1 MAEKRKYPIG
11 ITTFWEMVRQNYVYV
26 DKTEYVYKM
35 ASSGKYYFLSR
46 PRRFGKSLLVS
57 TLKAY
62 FEGEKDLFEN
72 LALGRLEKEWVKYPV
87 IRIDLSMGKY
97 YEFEQV
103 HAIIGGILKRLE
115 QEWNVTV
122 DDPYRY
128 GDRLTNIIQAAY
140 RQTNRQ
146 VVVLIDE
153 YDAR

>member
-35 ASSGKYYFLSR
+35 AS
-46 PRRFGKSLLVS
+46 KSLLVS

-87 IRIDLSMGKY
+87 IRLDLSMGKY

-122 DDPYRY
+122 DDPS
-128 GDRLTNIIQAAY
+128 I
-140 RQTNRQ
+140 NRSCRTKS
-146 VVVLIDE
+146 VS
-153 YDAR
+153 A